1 MDFLLGML
9 NVGFG
14 IGDTGYGVRNK
25 IFVLQYYQVAL
36 VCGFAVSYYYHLKSF
51 PLATNFSHEVT
62 KVSLRYLH
70 FLLFKVRSLRSLGFV
85 LLFSEIAL
93 VRDNFSTPEC
103 VEHTE

>member
-1 MDFLLGML
+1 MWGSGLGIR
-9 NVGFG
+9 G
-14 IGDTGYGVRNK
+14 TGYGVRNK

-51 PLATNFSHEVT
+51 PLATKFSPGVT
-62 KVSLRYLH
+62 RISLRSLH
-70 FLLFKVRSLRSLGFV
+70 FLLFKVRSLRSLSFV
-85 LLFSEIAL
+85 LLSSEIAL